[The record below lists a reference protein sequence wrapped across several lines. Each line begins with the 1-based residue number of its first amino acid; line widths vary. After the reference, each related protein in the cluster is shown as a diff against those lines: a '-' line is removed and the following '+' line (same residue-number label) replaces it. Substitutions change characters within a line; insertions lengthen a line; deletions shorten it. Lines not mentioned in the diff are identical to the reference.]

1 MRLSRPRPQSALI
14 LLILGTCG
22 VALAAEPATNPAADV
37 TDAQLDAALTAAEA
51 AKEGE
56 AFTGPLQSVAPRFRE
71 VVPTTQPGQATWYKV
86 TLNTRGKKLDAVRF
100 RVPEGE
106 PRDLVWAFLPPP
118 TLTTWYILPTA
129 GSMDGFT
136 QFWRANASTVLGKKA
151 PPGASRVLLQSL
163 PAKNLKPGGEYL
175 IWFRFKDETPTPLYL
190 AAGLLPASPD
200 VIKQGQAGVIKGLGL
215 TRQGDDLGMVDLDA
229 PTTQP
234 AAR

>member
-1 MRLSRPRPQSALI
+1 MHLARLRPQSVFI
-14 LLILGTCG
+14 LLFLGACA
-22 VALAAEPATNPAADV
+22 VALAADPATHPAADV
-37 TDAQLDAALTAAEA
+37 TDAQLNAALTAAEA

-71 VVPTTQPGQATWYKV
+71 VVATTQPGQAAWHKV

-118 TLTTWYILPTA
+118 TLASWYVLPATGA
-129 GSMDGFT
+129 MDGFT

-151 PPGASRVLLQSL
+151 PPGANRVLLQAL

-175 IWFRFKDETPTPLYL
+175 LWFRYKDETPAPLYL
-190 AAGLLPASPD
+190 AVGLLPASPD
-200 VIKQGQAGVIKGLGL
+200 VVDQGQAGVIKGLGL
-215 TRQGDDLGMVDLDA
+215 TRQGDDLGVVDLDA
-229 PTTQP
+229 PATQP
-234 AAR
+234 ATR